1 MIGRRSSA
9 SEIFLETEPIVIIF
23 LKTNYKEYHELNSK
37 SMLEINGGSE
47 ETTDVTISFVNPRN
61 PLTTSLCKTMDAQ
74 IPMNWFKYHIELNNF
89 SKYNVN

>member
-1 MIGRRSSA
+1 MKKSKSKILDFKKVS
-9 SEIFLETEPIVIIF
+9 VV
-23 LKTNYKEYHELNSK
+23 ELNSK